1 MKWQCLLTMVFQIVP
16 EFVSYPLSINLA
28 FNAVPSE
35 ELKVRGIQCQPS
47 SFHLTYKYFS
57 RFSNSFHHINLC
69 RWWNPQNLC
78 SRALN
83 NVLKLLLV
91 GLFPTLLFIKRGMS
105 LHACEGLSLFSHDT
119 FTCYE
124 ISFLHVENNQ
134 ALFSI
139 LYLSQSS
146 VAFS

>member
-16 EFVSYPLSINLA
+16 EFMSHPLSINLA

-35 ELKVRGIQCQPS
+35 LKVRGIQCQPS
-47 SFHLTYKYFS
+47 SFPLTYKYFS

-83 NVLKLLLV
+83 NVLKLLV
-91 GLFPTLLFIKRGMS
+91 RLFPTLLFIKRGTS

-119 FTCYE
+119 ITCHE
-124 ISFLHVENNQ
+124 ISFLPVENNQ
-134 ALFSI
+134 AFLSV